1 MQKQPQIL
9 YHYTSL
15 ETLALIL
22 ENKTICFNS
31 LLNVDDIDEAETSD
45 LGTFGKY
52 VYVSCWTDEAEES
65 IAMWQMYTPNMHGI
79 RIQLPVFPFKKHFYN
94 AGEFLFQSDT
104 SSYID
109 IKKVYEDNRATIVT
123 GLPKLVPVTYTKDEA
138 LLKPRVRFSD
148 TINDCE
154 NVVNSK
160 NNGNQS
166 RNVRYDLNNI
176 GKFKKDVWWFQKEWR
191 YRLLF
196 YPASTTK
203 MIADHLSK
211 QNTEMQNL
219 IRRLVA
225 GSAALPFNYY
235 DLHIRQECFDDMSI
249 TLAPDATDSTKM
261 FAELLVEKY
270 NPACQIEESVLT
282 NLIQ

>member
-94 AGEFLFQSDT
+94 AGEFHFQSDT

-109 IKKVYEDNRATIVT
+109 IK
-123 GLPKLVPVTYTKDEA
+123 
-138 LLKPRVRFSD
+138 
-148 TINDCE
+148 
-154 NVVNSK
+154 
-160 NNGNQS
+160 
-166 RNVRYDLNNI
+166 
-176 GKFKKDVWWFQKEWR
+176 
-191 YRLLF
+191 
-196 YPASTTK
+196 
-203 MIADHLSK
+203 
-211 QNTEMQNL
+211 NT
-219 IRRLVA
+219 
-225 GSAALPFNYY
+225 F
-235 DLHIRQECFDDMSI
+235 CF
-249 TLAPDATDSTKM
+249 
-261 FAELLVEKY
+261 
-270 NPACQIEESVLT
+270 
-282 NLIQ
+282 

>member
-191 YRLLF
+191 YWISMTPWGMKEL
-196 YPASTTK
+196 
-203 MIADHLSK
+203 
-211 QNTEMQNL
+211 EMATPENH
-219 IRRLVA
+219 IEFVRRLENEKTQPPYQRFFIELSDEAISQMEIVFGPRMTEA
-225 GSAALPFNYY
+225 EK
-235 DLHIRQECFDDMSI
+235 I
-249 TLAPDATDSTKM
+249 LAKHLLKGNGLDGKWQDST
-261 FAELLVEKY
+261 LR
-270 NPACQIEESVLT
+270 IR
-282 NLIQ
+282 